1 MKNII
6 NSLFTR
12 YSREILDKAANFS
25 LRDFVSVLKKQM
37 KEFENSKDKKNIIK
51 IFRNFSERREIDDEL
66 QQTFINRT
74 MGNNY
79 QKAFFLIDK

>member
-6 NSLFTR
+6 NVLFTR
-12 YSREILDKAANFS
+12 YSREFLDKAANFS

-37 KEFENSKDKKNIIK
+37 VEFENSKDKKNIIK
-51 IFRNFSERREIDDEL
+51 KFRTISEISEIDDEL
-66 QQTFINRT
+66 KQTFINRT

-79 QKAFFLIDK
+79 QKAFF